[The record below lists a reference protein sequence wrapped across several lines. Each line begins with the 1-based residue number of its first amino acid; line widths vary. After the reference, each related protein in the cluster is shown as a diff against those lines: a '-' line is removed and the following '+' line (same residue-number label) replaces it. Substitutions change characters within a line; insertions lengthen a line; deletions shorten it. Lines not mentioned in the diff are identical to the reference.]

1 MSPPDQSI
9 PDNVPDPVQKK
20 QLPSQVEPPKQEREN
35 SLSKGTLI
43 AGLIA
48 GITAS
53 ACCIGPLVL
62 LMLGISGSW
71 ISNLTALEPYRPIFI
86 GITLLFLGLAFCK
99 LYLVPQ
105 SCAVDTP
112 CAQPENLRKQRVLFW
127 LVTAVIALMI
137 AFPWY
142 GPLFLG

>member
-1 MSPPDQSI
+1 MPNSGQHS
-9 PDNVPDPVQKK
+9 
-20 QLPSQVEPPKQEREN
+20 EN
-35 SLSKGTLI
+35 TLSKSTLF
-43 AGLIA
+43 AGVIA

-53 ACCIGPLVL
+53 ACCLGPLVL

-71 ISNLTALEPYRPIFI
+71 ISNLTAMEPYRPIFI
-86 GITLLFLGLAFCK
+86 GITLLFLGLAFRK

-112 CAQPENLRKQRVLFW
+112 CAQPANLRKQRTIFW
-127 LVTAVIALMI
+127 LITSVVTAMV

-142 GPLFLG
+142 APLFLK

>member
-1 MSPPDQSI
+1 MPNTDQ
-9 PDNVPDPVQKK
+9 VGEK
-20 QLPSQVEPPKQEREN
+20 

-43 AGLIA
+43 ASVIA

-53 ACCIGPLVL
+53 VCCIGPLLL

-71 ISNLTALEPYRPIFI
+71 ISNLTVMEPYRPIFI
-86 GITLLFLGLAFCK
+86 GITLLFLGLAFRK

-105 SCAVDTP
+105 RCAVDTP
-112 CAQPENLRKQRVLFW
+112 CAQPANLRKQRIIFW
-127 LVTAVIALMI
+127 LVTVVVTAMI

-142 GPLFLG
+142 APLFLE

>member
-9 PDNVPDPVQKK
+9 PDYVPDPSQKK
-20 QLPSQVEPPKQEREN
+20 PLASQLTRSKQESGN

-43 AGLIA
+43 AGVIA

-86 GITLLFLGLAFCK
+86 GITLLFLGLAFRK

-105 SCAVDTP
+105 SCAIESP
-112 CAQPENLRKQRVLFW
+112 CARPANLRKQRVLFW

-142 GPLFLG
+142 GLLFLE

>member
-1 MSPPDQSI
+1 MSSIEETGKIVSVTSPPDADRAGSTI
-9 PDNVPDPVQKK
+9 EDTT
-20 QLPSQVEPPKQEREN
+20 S
-35 SLSKGTLI
+35 SKGTLI
-43 AGLIA
+43 TSVIA

-71 ISNLTALEPYRPIFI
+71 IGNLTALEPYRPIFI
-86 GITLLFLGLAFCK
+86 SITLLFLGLAFRK

-105 SCAVDTP
+105 SCAIDAS
-112 CAQPENLRKQRVLFW
+112 CAKPANLRKQRIIFWVVSIVVL
-127 LVTAVIALMI
+127 LMI

-142 GPLFLG
+142 GVWFLE

>member
-1 MSPPDQSI
+1 MSSI
-9 PDNVPDPVQKK
+9 EETGPA
-20 QLPSQVEPPKQEREN
+20 LPEDTNRQASTTN
-35 SLSKGTLI
+35 SSPSSKGTLI

-71 ISNLTALEPYRPIFI
+71 IGNLTALEPYRPITI
-86 GITLLFLGLAFCK
+86 GITLLFLGLAFRK

-105 SCAVDTP
+105 RCATDVP
-112 CAQPENLRKQRVLFW
+112 CAQPANLRKQRIVFW
-127 LVTAVIALMI
+127 LITTVVTAAI

-142 GPLFLG
+142 SPLFLE